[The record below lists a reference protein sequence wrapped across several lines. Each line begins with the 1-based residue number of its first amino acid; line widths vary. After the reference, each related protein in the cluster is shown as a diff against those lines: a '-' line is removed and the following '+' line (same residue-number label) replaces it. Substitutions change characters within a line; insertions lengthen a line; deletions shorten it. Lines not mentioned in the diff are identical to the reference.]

1 MTASKDI
8 LEKLSKLTDGKPV
21 EPLGLGDSM
30 AAVLKRFGV
39 KPCAS
44 CKNRREVLNR
54 IFPYKRSLFK

>member
-1 MTASKDI
+1 MKNADI
-8 LEKLSKLTDGKPV
+8 LEKLSQLTDGPPRPK
-21 EPLGLGDSM
+21 GLGDSM

-39 KPCAS
+39 KPCES